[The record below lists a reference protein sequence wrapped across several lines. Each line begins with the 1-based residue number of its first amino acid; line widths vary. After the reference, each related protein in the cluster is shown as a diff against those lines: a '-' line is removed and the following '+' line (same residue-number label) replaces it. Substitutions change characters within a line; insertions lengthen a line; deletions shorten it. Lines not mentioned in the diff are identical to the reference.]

1 MEPARTFSDRP
12 RGTAFWSHVYSDATW
27 LHGERLREEL
37 AVTRP
42 PGARF
47 ASVDFVT
54 GKLDPVATR
63 TEFLDLAR
71 RSFHQRYSLIPALSR
86 RSCRPNGPFAELV
99 RLTDEYRDEMREK
112 YGRHVLGE

>member
-1 MEPARTFSDRP
+1 MAERP
-12 RGTAFWSHVYSDATW
+12 G
-27 LHGERLREEL
+27 
-37 AVTRP
+37 
-42 PGARF
+42 
-47 ASVDFVT
+47 

-99 RLTDEYRDEMREK
+99 RLSLYRDEMREK
-112 YGRHVLGE
+112 YGRRVLGE